1 MISVP
6 VKPQTKEISIDGE
19 QFDGL
24 LKKNKAE
31 VNKAEWSAAKKDRDA
46 LIDRVAKALKI
57 KPASRARVSNKKR
70 VATTAEALQGKRS
83 KKKTRKRPECVLV
96 PEKTSER
103 AIDI

>member
-31 VNKAEWSAAKKDRDA
+31 VNKAEWSAAKQEG
-46 LIDRVAKALKI
+46 
-57 KPASRARVSNKKR
+57 SRCAHR
-70 VATTAEALQGKRS
+70 
-83 KKKTRKRPECVLV
+83 
-96 PEKTSER
+96 
-103 AIDI
+103 